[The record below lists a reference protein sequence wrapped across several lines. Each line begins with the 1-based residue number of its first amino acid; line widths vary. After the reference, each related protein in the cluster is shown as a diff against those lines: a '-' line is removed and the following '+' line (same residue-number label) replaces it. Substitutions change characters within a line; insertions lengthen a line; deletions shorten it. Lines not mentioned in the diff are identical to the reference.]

1 MSSKSLQAINSTT
14 AQNQFGK
21 LLDDAQKEPIL
32 IRKNG
37 RDCAVIVSAETYSA
51 LTQRSAVDEEVVQSL
66 NRSKMQ
72 WDGLLRHLSKL

>member
-1 MSSKSLQAINSTT
+1 MSSKSLQSVNSTT

-37 RDCAVIVSAETYSA
+37 RDCAVIVSVETYSS
-51 LTQRSAVDEEVVQSL
+51 LTQRSTVDEQISQSL
-66 NRSKMQ
+66 IRSKKQ
-72 WDGLLRHLSKL
+72 WDGLFRRLSKP

>member
-1 MSSKSLQAINSTT
+1 MSSKPLQAINSTT

-37 RDCAVIVSAETYSA
+37 RDCAVIVSAEAYSS
-51 LTQRSAVDEEVVQSL
+51 LTQHRNIDAKVAQSL
-66 NRSKMQ
+66 DRRLKR
-72 WDGLLRHLSKL
+72 WDGLFLQLAKL